1 MTLSTAPV
9 FHGSSGRKSFINDE
23 AIADIRE
30 KIDIAQI
37 VTDYVRLLPSGHSF
51 KGLCPFHQEKT
62 PSFYVVPEKQI
73 FHCFGCGK
81 GGDVFRFI
89 MEIERLPFP
98 EAVRHLARRIGVSLP
113 EEHDPEA
120 EQKSK
125 LHAILDEAAH
135 FFTSCL
141 FHSPTGDAARAY
153 LKQRGITAETVR
165 RFRMGF
171 APDRWDALI
180 GRLGRDAER
189 MSLLGKA
196 GLIKPSPKGSGHYD
210 TFRNRLMIPILDLQG
225 RVTAFGGRV
234 MVAQEEPKYL
244 NSPETDVFSKRRLL
258 FNLKEAQ
265 NEIRRENSA
274 IVVEGYLDVI
284 SLVQAGIG
292 NVVATLGTAITPE
305 QIGLIARNCDEI
317 YFCYDA
323 DAAGQRATLRAISI
337 NRESPLNARVVTFL
351 DPKDDP
357 DSFVRREGG
366 EAFLERLRAADD
378 IYTFLIESR
387 TRSLKRPL
395 EIHVKERLISD
406 FRGLIPAIGSSVAK
420 SELIKRLA
428 GLLDMDQTALQDA
441 LQASPQ
447 AEVPRA
453 PGTVRP
459 TDLKKANSGQVAQIK
474 QQEWVL
480 RHLLDRPS
488 DIDLVRTQLKEEDF
502 RDPLLRKLYVLIS
515 SCSDSDGKYPSP
527 AQLLSRVDDESLASR
542 LSELMVSLE
551 DVPPHPFQTC
561 VNALM
566 KSRMD
571 QETHNL
577 PDLIRAAEQR
587 GDWKE
592 VSRLMALQLQLRR
605 RREVLP
611 KE

>member
-1 MTLSTAPV
+1 MTLSTAPA
-9 FHGSSGRKSFINDE
+9 FQGSSGRRGFITDE

-30 KIDIAQI
+30 KVDITQI

-81 GGDVFRFI
+81 GGDVYRFI

-98 EAVRHLARRIGVSLP
+98 EAVRHLARRIGVALP
-113 EEHDPEA
+113 EDHDPEA
-120 EQKSK
+120 EHKGR
-125 LHAILDEAAH
+125 LHAVLDEAAH

-153 LKQRGITAETVR
+153 LKARGITAETVR
-165 RFRMGF
+165 RFRLGY

-180 GRLGRDAER
+180 SRLGRDQER
-189 MSLLGKA
+189 ISLLAQA
-196 GLIKPSPKGSGHYD
+196 GLAKPSPKGTGHYD
-210 TFRNRLMIPILDLQG
+210 TFRNRVMIPILDLQG

-234 MVAQEEPKYL
+234 IVSQEEPKYL
-244 NSPETDVFSKRRLL
+244 NSPETEVFSKRRLL

-305 QIGLIARNCDEI
+305 QIGLIARNCDEV

-337 NRESPLNARVVTFL
+337 NRESPLNARVVTFP

-366 EAFLERLRAADD
+366 KAFTERLHVADD
-378 IYTFLIESR
+378 IYTFLFESR

-395 EIHVKERLISD
+395 EIHVKERLIND
-406 FRGLIPAIGSSVAK
+406 FRGLVPAIGSPVAK

-428 GLLDMDQTALQDA
+428 GLLDMDQNA
-441 LQASPQ
+441 LQAALQ
-447 AEVPRA
+447 AESPIA
-453 PGTVRP
+453 PGAVRP
-459 TDLKKANSGQVAQIK
+459 TETKKAISGQAAQTK

-480 RHLLDRPS
+480 RHLLDRPG

-502 RDPLLRKLYVLIS
+502 RDPLLRKLYVLIAS
-515 SCSDSDGKYPSP
+515 SAGPDGRYPSP
-527 AQLLSRVDDESLASR
+527 AQLLSRVDDEPLASR

-551 DVPPHPFQTC
+551 DIPSEPFMDC
-561 VNALM
+561 VHALM

-571 QETHNL
+571 QETQNL
-577 PDLIRAAEQR
+577 PELIRAAEQR
-587 GDWKE
+587 GDMNE

-611 KE
+611 